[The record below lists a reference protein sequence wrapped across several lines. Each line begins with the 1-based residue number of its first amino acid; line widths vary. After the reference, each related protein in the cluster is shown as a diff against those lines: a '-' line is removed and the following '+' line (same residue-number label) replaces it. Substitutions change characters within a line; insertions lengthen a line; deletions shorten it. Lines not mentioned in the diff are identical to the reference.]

1 VSAAGRALVAA
12 AGVALGALIAAPA
25 GAECLFLTDGNVL
38 EGRNV
43 RTEGA
48 WVKYDQS
55 PTVTIGVPAEE
66 VRRVG
71 PCPPAPARFTM
82 VRAESFSEPGPGGPV
97 RGMRVHVV
105 PEDLAR
111 TDEIAARVAAD
122 WPGMAVV
129 HVLFWSAA
137 ADVGTGQP
145 LGAVAVRAGKLTPL
159 TPAR

>member
-1 VSAAGRALVAA
+1 MTRSLVAA
-12 AGVALGALIAAPA
+12 SGTALALLAAGSV
-25 GAECLFLTDGNVL
+25 GAECLFLTDGSVI

-55 PTVTIGVPAEE
+55 PTVTVGVPREE
-66 VRRVG
+66 VRQVG

-122 WPGMAVV
+122 WPGMTVV
-129 HVLFWSAA
+129 HVLFWGAA
-137 ADVGTGQP
+137 ADMEAGRP
-145 LGAVAVRAGKLTPL
+145 LSAVAVRSGKLTPL

>member
-1 VSAAGRALVAA
+1 VSAATRALVAA
-12 AGVALGALIAAPA
+12 AGAALGLLGAGPA
-25 GAECLFLTDGNVL
+25 GAECLFLTDGTVV

-55 PTVTIGVPAEE
+55 PTVTIGVPKEE

-82 VRAESFSEPGPGGPV
+82 VRAESFSEPGPGGPT
-97 RGMRVHVV
+97 RGMRIHVV
-105 PEDLAR
+105 PEDWAR

-122 WPGMAVV
+122 WPGMTAV
-129 HVLFWSAA
+129 HVLFWGAA
-137 ADVGTGQP
+137 SDMEAGRP
-145 LGAVAVRAGKLTPL
+145 LGAVAVRGGKLTPL
-159 TPAR
+159 APAR